1 MLKKIQKGKIKLLWY
16 FRCMIQAISTFS
28 DRNQSQA
35 KQFDRINEGLNV
47 EEYYTYHGQQGFN
60 ASFQTDAF

>member
-16 FRCMIQAISTFS
+16 FRCMIQAIRTFS

-35 KQFDRINEGLNV
+35 KQFDWINEGLNV
-47 EEYYTYHGQQGFN
+47 EEYYTYH
-60 ASFQTDAF
+60 D